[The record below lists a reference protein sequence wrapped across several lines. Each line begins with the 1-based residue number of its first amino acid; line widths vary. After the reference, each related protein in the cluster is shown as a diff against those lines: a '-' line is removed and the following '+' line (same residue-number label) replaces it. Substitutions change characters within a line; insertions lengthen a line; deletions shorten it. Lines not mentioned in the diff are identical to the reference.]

1 MEGPT
6 APSICG
12 IRGCTERCEGIR
24 WDDAMKAWRVRCCL
38 ETVTMSGATRKS
50 WHEAYAFGTGS
61 PWVWATRPPKQSR
74 VLEEKKVWEATQAK
88 QTKQASDLVAVAEE
102 SLRRQGGQAG
112 TRHRALSRDWR
123 CLETRC
129 SSLGPGKTQRHLV
142 ALPKWARTT
151 SAAHRRS
158 KNTLQVAPWQR
169 MARSPLGKNNQV
181 APWQR
186 MARSPLG
193 KNNQAAAPESLDLE
207 GRVLAAERRLRALE
221 KHLRIDFQAQAGPSA
236 TSLEDRL
243 CEVERRLAKLEDKLG
258 KSKEAKAKKRLRH
271 LQNPEGRQTGSDCS
285 CGALRKS
292 TDLWYLSKSGRP
304 KGSLCKA
311 CASAKQKL
319 RRAGHP
325 Q

>member
-1 MEGPT
+1 MRGHPLGRCHESVACPVLLGDRHNEWRHAQVVARSLCVRDGLALGVGDTASEAVQGAGGEEGMGGN
-6 APSICG
+6 AS
-12 IRGCTERCEGIR
+12 
-24 WDDAMKAWRVRCCL
+24 
-38 ETVTMSGATRKS
+38 
-50 WHEAYAFGTGS
+50 
-61 PWVWATRPPKQSR
+61 
-74 VLEEKKVWEATQAK
+74 QAN
-88 QTKQASDLVAVAEE
+88 
-102 SLRRQGGQAG
+102 QAG
-112 TRHRALSRDWR
+112 FRSCGSCRGVPEKARRPGRHASPSPFTR
-123 CLETRC
+123 LE
-129 SSLGPGKTQRHLV
+129 

-158 KNTLQVAPWQR
+158 KNTLQVAPWQRMARSPLGKNNQVAPWQR